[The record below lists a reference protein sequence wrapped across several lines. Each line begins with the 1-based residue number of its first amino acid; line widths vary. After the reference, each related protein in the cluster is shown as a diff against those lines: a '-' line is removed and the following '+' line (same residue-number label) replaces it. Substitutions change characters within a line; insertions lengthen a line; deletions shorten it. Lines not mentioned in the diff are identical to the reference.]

1 MEKII
6 HQLTDSLRYAD
17 VHHEVK
23 KIFNN
28 KKQPK

>member
-17 VHHEVK
+17 IRKEVRR
-23 KIFNN
+23 F
-28 KKQPK
+28 

>member
-17 VHHEVK
+17 VRDEVK
-23 KIFNN
+23 KF
-28 KKQPK
+28 